1 MAKYEPLRRY
11 LARQKS
17 PQVEMSFSEIE
28 RMIGALLPKRAQQP
42 DWWTDAVDPLSVQAQ
57 SWRSAGY
64 QARLDG
70 TERVRFERVRPVEA
84 I

>member
-28 RMIGALLPKRAQQP
+28 RMIGALLPKRAQHQ
-42 DWWTDAVDPLSVQAQ
+42 DWWADAVAPLSVQAQ

-64 QARLDG
+64 QARLEADERVHFERARPVDG
-70 TERVRFERVRPVEA
+70 T
-84 I
+84 